1 MGIVLKVT
9 PEVLTRMADDIE
21 KQISDIQNQFDSV
34 DTEINKTRS
43 YWEGDA
49 SDTHKA
55 QYDSLKDEISEAVTR
70 LKSQP
75 VNLLKMAGLY
85 EETESSAE
93 EAAQSLSADVIV

>member
-9 PEVLTRMADDIE
+9 PEVLTRMADDVE
-21 KQISDIQNQFDSV
+21 KQIVDIQNQFDSI
-34 DTEINKTRS
+34 DTDINKTKS

-49 SDTHKA
+49 SDTHKT
-55 QYDSLKDEISEAVTR
+55 QYDSLKDEISEAVKR

-85 EETESSAE
+85 EETEDHAE
-93 EAAQSLSADVIV
+93 ETAQSLSADVII